1 LVQKRDEQEIK
12 KTYFFQKDGHFGERI
27 CSEIHVNTDCAKKR
41 GQSDH
46 DHVQTEINALLNQI
60 KRMFK

>member
-1 LVQKRDEQEIK
+1 LTQKRDEVEKK

-46 DHVQTEINALLNQI
+46 DHVQTEINA
-60 KRMFK
+60 